1 LKSFPPPLTPKE
13 ESELLRR
20 SADGDN
26 EARHILI
33 ERNLRLVAH
42 VIKKYQHL
50 EDDTE
55 DLLSIGTIGLIKAVS
70 TFNPDKKARLATYA
84 CRCIE
89 NELLMMLR
97 TKRKSNR
104 ETSLYEPIG
113 TDREGN
119 EIRLYDVIESDEE
132 DACMQLALKNDISLL
147 YEKLESVLTD
157 REQLVLKKRYGL
169 YEKKNIPRKKLQL
182 LLASHVPTFR
192 ELKKGRSKN
201 SAPAFFLLIFNFC
214 RSRSCLSIL
223 KFMMLL
229 SHRQTGHSTQ
239 TFLYQKAECQVPERR
254 YLQAQAPAEFSFSLL
269 AKVPCRIPAV
279 LYGSGNSPHKSET
292 VLPKHK

>member
-1 LKSFPPPLTPKE
+1 
-13 ESELLRR
+13 
-20 SADGDN
+20 
-26 EARHILI
+26 
-33 ERNLRLVAH
+33 
-42 VIKKYQHL
+42 
-50 EDDTE
+50 
-55 DLLSIGTIGLIKAVS
+55 
-70 TFNPDKKARLATYA
+70 
-84 CRCIE
+84 
-89 NELLMMLR
+89 MMLR

-119 EIRLYDVIESDEE
+119 EICLYDVIESDEE

-157 REQLVLKKRYGL
+157 REQLVLKNATVFMV
-169 YEKKNIPRKKLQL
+169 KKNIPRKKLQL

-192 ELKKGRSKN
+192 ELKKGRFKN

-214 RSRSCLSIL
+214 RSRSCLSIF

-239 TFLYQKAECQVPERR
+239 TFLYQKAECQVLERR

-269 AKVPCRIPAV
+269 AEVPCRIPAV
-279 LYGSGNSPHKSET
+279 LYGSGNSPHKAET

>member
-1 LKSFPPPLTPKE
+1 
-13 ESELLRR
+13 
-20 SADGDN
+20 
-26 EARHILI
+26 
-33 ERNLRLVAH
+33 
-42 VIKKYQHL
+42 
-50 EDDTE
+50 
-55 DLLSIGTIGLIKAVS
+55 
-70 TFNPDKKARLATYA
+70 
-84 CRCIE
+84 
-89 NELLMMLR
+89 MMLR

-157 REQLVLKKRYGL
+157 REQLILKKRYGL
-169 YEKKNIPRKKLQL
+169 YGEKEYTRKKLQL
-182 LLASHVPTFR
+182 LLASHVPMFR
-192 ELKKGRSKN
+192 ELKKGRFKN

-269 AKVPCRIPAV
+269 AEVPCRIPLSFMDQV
-279 LYGSGNSPHKSET
+279 IPRINQKRSCRSINKIHRHRHKQNACRCHSFCT
-292 VLPKHK
+292 FHLL